1 MSKVTT
7 WRICAPQYAQAA
19 YSGEGARLYGGRWN
33 SRGRAVVYT
42 SESISLA
49 VLEQLVHVED
59 PAALDAFVVISAT
72 LDESAVETLAEASLP
87 DDWRAYPAPAALK
100 EIGDAWLTENRS
112 LALKVPSATVRG
124 QYNLLVNPAHPD
136 FAGVE
141 VSKPDALDLDPRITG
156 H

>member
-1 MSKVTT
+1 LSKVTT

-72 LDESAVETLAEASLP
+72 LDESMVKILSVAALP
-87 DDWRAYPAPAALK
+87 DDWRAYPAPAATK

-112 LALKVPSATVRG
+112 LAMKVPSATVRG
-124 QYNLLVNPAHPD
+124 QYNFLINPGHPD
-136 FAGVE
+136 FAGIQ
-141 VSKPDALDLDPRITG
+141 VSKPEALDLDPRITG
-156 H
+156 Q